1 MTYDDAV
8 KELIKAKLLVA
19 LISLDDVRLLDYQ
32 VKARAEAIKAD
43 IEALI
48 RYYDTKDFLHN

>member
-8 KELIKAKLLVA
+8 KELIKAKLSVA

-32 VKARAEAIKAD
+32 VKARAEAIKTD